1 MAYKPLKSKYA
12 IVFEERQIQSL
23 NVTLAVNYANGITNT
38 RGNITNGGVFEQEGN
53 TCRVTIN
60 DPYLDGV
67 AWQSLNDIN
76 DLSGLGSKANLDG
89 LAGYL
94 KRKCG
99 VGEDPAKT
107 GCFPYSLIDSG
118 EVVERPF
125 PVLIATMWYTIGG
138 GENQIVESTYYFDV
152 VNTAI
157 SHGTSG
163 EPQVTLSGKNP
174 FDIRFQQNLQPTFFD
189 QGKNWVD
196 EFNKKMFFKPGG
208 FEVEDI
214 CSDSAEEVKMDRVY
228 RVNNLTPREILNK
241 FMETKPGS
249 QVVSLPTKEF
259 ANKIQICTK
268 ADSFCYKTGVF
279 YLGKGLYE
287 SYKIDSKIPRNTLQ
301 RNLRIAPDNIE
312 GPKEDVTTYTV
323 SIPDPKT
330 TKEQIKDLSKDAISA
345 FETQFVDVENYSTP
359 VTIRGI
365 LEGANTL
372 KIEKLANVSPYGDA
386 KAAVAYYG
394 GEVLNVDKEN
404 KSLKIKSKFF
414 VQYCNEEDKCNRAT
428 LYQEY
433 RKLKSISVKENEV
446 LNLNKK
452 VGEIE
457 SSDPQKKSKT
467 RFYIVL
473 TSQEEVTLV
482 PSSIPGLIS
491 TSEGKTDA
499 EREDE
504 APTDGAN
511 VGDKIGEIGST
522 GRSTG
527 PHIHA
532 EWEPTARNITEA
544 DVRKYVRIGGPVVRT
559 SAYGNRKDPE
569 TGQQAFHSGVD
580 LAGAEGTPLFVQG
593 GATIRDADRG
603 VLDPDGYGYNVEI
616 NTPEGVMRLSHLK
629 AGSIPKEIKDV
640 DGARGGYTERTSS
653 NSGAAKNGNQAGSA
667 DKNAIN
673 ITTEFKGV
681 PKALR
686 ILPGRTVLSF
696 VTDYDRWIT
705 SGKSS
710 SIEPGVWIAEKYKS
724 WYIGKVEYAWERGD
738 LRLKVNGYLPW
749 AYQKNLDGVSVQG
762 WQEHKSY
769 KGYKSYYDYIRSAG
783 DLCYLY
789 PDGKNSCTECTKT
802 RDQAGVNSD
811 TRASAVNSS
820 YAKGSFTYTGSNR
833 DAVQSLINAADAAG
847 VKSNIGQAAIVGNA
861 QKESF
866 ARLDPTAIGDGGASL
881 GVFQWQGSR
890 RTALE
895 EYARQ
900 LGTSPTDRETQMKF
914 FVNELKKYPG
924 LINYLNRNDIT
935 LDQAVREFG
944 GVYLRPGNPVY
955 SDRNAFAQN
964 ILNGLK

>member
-1 MAYKPLKSKYA
+1 VAYKPLKSKYA

-23 NVTLAVNYANGITNT
+23 NVILAVNYANGITNT
-38 RGNITNGGVFEQEGN
+38 RGNITNAGIFEQDGN

-76 DLSGLGSKANLDG
+76 DLSGLGNKANLDG

-94 KRKCG
+94 KRKCNK
-99 VGEDPAKT
+99 GEDPAET
-107 GCFPYSLIDSG
+107 GCFPYAVIDSE

-138 GENQIVESTYYFDV
+138 GENQIVESTYYFDI
-152 VNTAI
+152 VNIAI

-189 QGKNWVD
+189 QGKTWVD
-196 EFNKKMFFKPGG
+196 EFNNKMFFKPGG

-214 CSDSAEEVKMDRVY
+214 CANSAEEVKMDRVY

-287 SYKIDSKIPRNTLQ
+287 SYKIDSKIPGNTLQ

-312 GPKEDVTTYTV
+312 GPKDDVTTYTI

-330 TKEQIKDLSKDAISA
+330 TKEQIKDLSRDAISA

-365 LEGANTL
+365 LEGADTL
-372 KIEKLANVSPYGDA
+372 KIEKLENVSPYGDA

-414 VQYCNEEDKCNRAT
+414 VQYCNKEDKCNRAT

-452 VGEIE
+452 IGEIE
-457 SSDPQKKSKT
+457 SSEPQEKSKT

-491 TSEGKTDA
+491 TSEGKTDI
-499 EREDE
+499 EKEDE
-504 APTDGAN
+504 APTDGTN

-532 EWEPTARNITEA
+532 EWEPTARKITEA
-544 DVRKYVRIGGPVVRT
+544 DVRRYVRIGGPVTRT
-559 SAYGNRKDPE
+559 SAYGNRVDPE
-569 TGQQAFHSGVD
+569 TERPAFHSGVD

-616 NTPEGVMRLSHLK
+616 DTPEGVMRLSHLK

-640 DGARGGYTERTSS
+640 GEARGGYTEKTSS
-653 NSGAAKNGNQAGSA
+653 TSGAAKNGNQSGSA
-667 DKNAIN
+667 DKDAIN

-696 VTDYDRWIT
+696 VTDYNRWVT

-710 SIEPGVWIAEKYKS
+710 SVDPGVWIAEKYKS
-724 WYIGKVEYAWERGD
+724 WYIGKVEYSWERGD

-749 AYQKNLDGVSVQG
+749 SYQKNLDGMNVQS

-789 PDGKNSCTECTKT
+789 TDGKNSCTECTKT
-802 RDQAGVNSD
+802 RDREEVNSD

-847 VKSNIGQAAIVGNA
+847 VKSNIGQAAIVGNG

-866 ARLDPTAIGDGGASL
+866 PRLDPTAVGDTGTAL
-881 GVFQWQGSR
+881 GVFQWRADRQDNLRALGNSPESR
-890 RTALE
+890 E
-895 EYARQ
+895 Q
-900 LGTSPTDRETQMKF
+900 QMRW
-914 FVNELKKYPG
+914 FVKELQDYPD
-924 LINYLNRNDIT
+924 LINYLNRDDIT

-944 GVYLRPGNPVY
+944 RVYLRPGTPDY
-955 SDRNAFAQN
+955 PTRIQYAQN
-964 ILNGLK
+964 ILNNLK